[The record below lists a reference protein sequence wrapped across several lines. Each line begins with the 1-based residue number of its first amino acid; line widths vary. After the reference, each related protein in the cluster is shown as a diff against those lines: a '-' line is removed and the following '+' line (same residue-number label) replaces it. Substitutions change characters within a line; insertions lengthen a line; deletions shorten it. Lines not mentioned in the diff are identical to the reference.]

1 MAGAAMKPQTVE
13 KLVWVL
19 LYGGIVLAALGYFV
33 ARADENMG
41 LVMQLAGGV
50 GVAAG
55 VLLIWWRSRMERR

>member
-1 MAGAAMKPQTVE
+1 MKPQTVE

-19 LYGGIVLAALGYFV
+19 VYGGIVLAALGYFV
-33 ARADENMG
+33 ARTDENMG

>member
-19 LYGGIVLAALGYFV
+19 VYGGIVLAALGYFV

>member
-19 LYGGIVLAALGYFV
+19 VYGGIVLAALGYFV
-33 ARADENMG
+33 ARTDENMG
-41 LVMQLAGGV
+41 LVMQLVGGV